1 MQKEYW
7 SVLYNAN
14 MFCCS
19 LCDAKKGMAV
29 PAYVFQPS
37 LRLEHIA
44 EKKHQAGIVK
54 IHDEKQA
61 PVTKDMCGC
70 ELGDLTLAT

>member
-1 MQKEYW
+1 
-7 SVLYNAN
+7 
-14 MFCCS
+14 
-19 LCDAKKGMAV
+19 MAV
-29 PAYVFQPS
+29 PAYAFQPS

-70 ELGDLTLAT
+70 ELDDLTFAM